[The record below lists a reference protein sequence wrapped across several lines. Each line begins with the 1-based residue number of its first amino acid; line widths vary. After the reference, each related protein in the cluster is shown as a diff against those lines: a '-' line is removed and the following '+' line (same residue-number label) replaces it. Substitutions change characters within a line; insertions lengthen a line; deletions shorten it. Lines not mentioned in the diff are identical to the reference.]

1 MAVLKKLLCLGVGL
15 CLVSGCSLSQPASSP
30 SSSQPEADGD
40 AITVSGIVTAVN
52 GNEVTLDLVTMGGGA
67 PDGAAPESAEGL
79 GGGESTGSLP
89 EGMPQGGNFPESGGF
104 PEGGPGQNEGGS
116 QAASGQDATAAGTQ
130 PSPGRMGAMGGQA
143 GANYQRTGETAVY
156 QIPVGAP
163 VTTMAGTVKD
173 FNSLNTD
180 TLVTITLEE
189 REDGTLRPVSVRVIQ
204 SV

>member
-52 GNEVTLDLVTMGGGA
+52 GNEVTLDLVTM
-67 PDGAAPESAEGL
+67 